1 MTYFHLNS
9 AGRRSNGNDEIL
21 AKIDVRASSLIDVL
35 ANLTSDQLWWCVVIH
50 CTGDGGGVPPWHTSV
65 FSSLLALLVGITH
78 INPMQIPA
86 NKQSK
91 GVATVALA
99 GRLPIH
105 CRLLSLGDHT
115 GVGWRLGQGATFH
128 SSTNPDRI
136 FYPKQFRIG
145 NSIRQGFFRKP
156 RRIGF
161 FIRNGFG

>member
-1 MTYFHLNS
+1 MTYFHLNN
-9 AGRRSNGNDEIL
+9 AGRRSKGNGEVL
-21 AKIDVRASSLIDVL
+21 AKIDARAPSLIDVL

-99 GRLPIH
+99 GRLLIH
-105 CRLLSLGDHT
+105 RRLLSPGDHT
-115 GVGWRLGQGATFH
+115 GGGAEAW
-128 SSTNPDRI
+128 PGRR
-136 FYPKQFRIG
+136 YPA
-145 NSIRQGFFRKP
+145 
-156 RRIGF
+156 RRDLDVSEF
-161 FIRNGFG
+161 TMR